1 MTTLP
6 YGAAPPRPMVT
17 LTAVALAFLAMAL
30 IWAGFDNRLIEGAAV
45 WAKPLKFAISFVV
58 LFATM
63 ALVEPY
69 FSPSW
74 RNSRMFAAIAVAMSA
89 AMLLEML
96 YMISQAAQGQ
106 TSHFNFATPFTAL
119 MYSLMGVGAVTLVMG
134 VGLMGWA
141 ALRDKAASFGPGVR
155 AGVAWGFIL
164 SFVLTMITAGTMSN
178 MAGHYIGTPAP
189 GAAVFP
195 LMGWSASVGDLRPA
209 HFVSLHAMQALPLLG
224 VWVDRRGKNAGLV
237 KIAAVVYAGI
247 TLALFAQALMGLP
260 VIRL

>member
-6 YGAAPPRPMVT
+6 YGAAPARPMVI
-17 LTAVALAFLAMAL
+17 LTAVSLAFLATCL
-30 IWAGFDNRLIEGAAV
+30 LWAGFDNRMINGTVV
-45 WAKPLKFAISFVV
+45 WAKPLKFSISFAV

-69 FSPSW
+69 FSPGW
-74 RNSRMFAAIAVAMSA
+74 RNGRMFAGIAMAMAA

-96 YMISQAAQGQ
+96 YMILQAAQMQ
-106 TSHFNFATPFTAL
+106 TSHFNTATPFTAI
-119 MYSLMGVGAVTLVMG
+119 MYAVMGVGAVTLVVG

-141 ALRDKAASFGPGVR
+141 ALRDKDASFGPGLR

-164 SFVLTMITAGTMSN
+164 SFVLTMITAGTMSSS
-178 MAGHYIGTPAP
+178 AGHFIGTPGP

-209 HFVSLHAMQALPLLG
+209 HFVSLHAMQVLPLMGL
-224 VWVDRRGKNAGLV
+224 WVDRSGKRAGLV
-237 KIAAVVYAGI
+237 MIAGVIYAGI
-247 TLALFAQALMGLP
+247 TMAMFVQALMGLP

>member
-6 YGAAPPRPMVT
+6 FSAAPARPMVI
-17 LTAVALAFLAMAL
+17 LTAVSLAFLGICL
-30 IWAGFDNRLIEGAAV
+30 LWSGFDARMIDGTVV
-45 WAKPLKFAISFVV
+45 WAKPLKFSVSFAV

-74 RNSRMFAAIAVAMSA
+74 RNGRMFAGIAVVMAA

-96 YMISQAAQGQ
+96 YMILQAAQMQ
-106 TSHFNFATPFTAL
+106 ASHFNTSSLFTGV
-119 MYSLMGVGAVTLVMG
+119 MYSLMGVGAVTLVIG

-141 ALRDKAASFGPGVR
+141 ALRDKSASFGPGLR

-209 HFVSLHAMQALPLLG
+209 HFVSLHAMQLLPLLG
-224 VWVDRRGKNAGLV
+224 LWVDRRGKNAGLV

>member
-1 MTTLP
+1 MTTHP
-6 YGAAPPRPMVT
+6 YGAAPARPMVI
-17 LTAVALAFLAMAL
+17 LTAVSLAFLATCL
-30 IWAGFDNRLIEGAAV
+30 LWAGFDNRMIDGTVV
-45 WAKPLKFAISFVV
+45 WAKPLKFSISFAV

-63 ALVEPY
+63 ALIEPY
-69 FSPSW
+69 FSPAW
-74 RNSRMFAAIAVAMSA
+74 RNGRMFAGIAVAMAA

-106 TSHFNFATPFTAL
+106 TSHFNVGTPFTAL
-119 MYSLMGVGAVTLVMG
+119 MYTLMGVGAVTLVVG

-141 ALRDKAASFGPGVR
+141 ALRDKAASFGPGLR

-164 SFVLTMITAGTMSN
+164 SFVLTMITAGMMSS

-189 GAAVFP
+189 GAAVIP

-209 HFVSLHAMQALPLLG
+209 HFVSLHAMQVLPLLG
-224 VWVDRRGKNAGLV
+224 WWVDRRGKTAGWV
-237 KIAAVVYAGI
+237 RIAAVVYAAV
-247 TLALFAQALMGLP
+247 TLGLFVQALLGLP